1 MYGAI
6 LTIFRKR
13 YLMKKST
20 TIIFTGIGL
29 SALIIGLVLLP
40 HDVNAQAAPTAGG
53 GQALEIG
60 PPVINLS
67 ADPGSTVKAKI
78 SLRDISATS
87 LLVTGEIN
95 DFIAGGEDGTPKILL
110 GENERSAFSFKD
122 WMSPLPII
130 TLKSKEIR
138 NLTITIDIPAN
149 ASPGGYYGVVRFT
162 GTPPDLEGT
171 GVSLS
176 ASLGSLILLRVNGNA
191 KESLSIEEF
200 SASHSGKTGSL
211 FEAAP
216 IVFTERFKNGGN
228 IQQEP
233 TGLVTVKDMFGNVVA
248 TLAVNDSKR
257 DVLPDSVRKFESSLD
272 STNIGNKMLFGL
284 YHADLSV
291 TYGSDKQVLTSSIT
305 FWVIPYTLI
314 AIIIAALIAGF
325 IGIRTMIRR
334 YNRHIIKKVKSGK
347 L

>member
-1 MYGAI
+1 
-6 LTIFRKR
+6 
-13 YLMKKST
+13 MKKST
-20 TIIFTGIGL
+20 TSKLLLSIASLVVIIFGL
-29 SALIIGLVLLP
+29 TVSPLAHAQSAG
-40 HDVNAQAAPTAGG
+40 TA

-67 ADPGSTVKAKI
+67 ADPGTTVTAQISIRDVSSTN
-78 SLRDISATS
+78 
-87 LLVTGEIN
+87 LLVTAEIN
-95 DFIAGGEDGTPKILL
+95 DFVAGGEDGTPKIILDDTV
-110 GENERSAFSFKD
+110 SKYSFKT
-122 WMSPLPII
+122 WVAPLSSP
-130 TLKSKEIR
+130 TLKPREIK
-138 NLTITIDIPAN
+138 TFTIDINVPSN

-162 GTPPDLEGT
+162 GTPPSLEGT

-176 ASLGSLILLRVNGNA
+176 ASVGSLILLKVNGDA

-200 SASHSGKTGSL
+200 SASHDGRTGSL

-216 IVFTERFKNGGN
+216 IVFTERLKNTGN
-228 IQQEP
+228 IQEEP

-248 TLAVNDSKR
+248 TLAVNQPTR
-257 DVLPDSVRKFESSLD
+257 NVLPDSIRKFESSLD
-272 STNIGNKMLFGL
+272 STNIGNKILFGL

-291 TYGSDKQVLTSSIT
+291 TYGSDKQVLTSSIS

-314 AIIIAALIAGF
+314 GIIVAGLIVAF
-325 IGIRTMIRR
+325 IGIRTLIKR